1 MALPA
6 GYRLVGL
13 RRIDSTNA
21 EALRRA
27 ADGAPHGTVVL
38 AEEQTA
44 GRGRRGRSWISA
56 PGNLFMSILVHPP
69 EGCAVAQL
77 SFVAAVGL
85 GDALAGAADF
95 RFKWPNDLL
104 VEGRKIAGILV
115 ETDGRAAAVGLGV
128 NTARTPEGVR
138 DSAGDL
144 GGRRLASG
152 LAGEVCGA
160 FDMWYRRWLAEGFGP
175 VREAW
180 LARAAGIG
188 EGVTAQT
195 ARGSVDGRFG
205 GLAADGALV
214 VVDASGMET
223 EIAAG
228 EVVFGRQACC

>member
-44 GRGRRGRSWISA
+44 GRGRRGRRWLSA
-56 PGNLFMSILVHPP
+56 PGNLFMTILVRPP

-77 SFVAAVGL
+77 SFVAAVAL
-85 GDALAGAADF
+85 GDALAAEADF

-104 VEGRKIAGILV
+104 VEGRKIAGILI
-115 ETDGRAAAVGLGV
+115 EADGGAAAVGVGV
-128 NTARTPEGVR
+128 NAARTPEALS

-144 GGRRLASG
+144 GGRRQASELA
-152 LAGEVCGA
+152 ADICGD
-160 FDMWYRRWLAEGFGP
+160 FDLWYRRWLAEGFAP

-188 EGVTAQT
+188 EEVA
-195 ARGSVDGRFG
+195 ADSPRGPVSGRFDR
-205 GLAADGALV
+205 LAADGALV
-214 VVDASGMET
+214 VVDACGAET

-228 EVVFGRQACC
+228 EVDFGRHRCC